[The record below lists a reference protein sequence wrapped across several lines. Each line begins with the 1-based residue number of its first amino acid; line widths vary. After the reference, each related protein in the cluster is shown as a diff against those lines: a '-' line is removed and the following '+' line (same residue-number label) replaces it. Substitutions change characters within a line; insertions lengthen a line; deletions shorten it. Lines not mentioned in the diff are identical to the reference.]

1 MAQVAALALKAV
13 AADQAALQE
22 VTRFKGPMPIMLLA
36 VLEGLMVEV
45 AAVETL
51 RPFLLENTGVAA
63 ALLALSE
70 LSGPVAHAP
79 SQQLIQGMY
88 K

>member
-1 MAQVAALALKAV
+1 MAQVAVLVQMVAV
-13 AADQAALQE
+13 ADQAVLTAETYLHE
-22 VTRFKGPMPIMLLA
+22 EIPTMPLVVLA
-36 VLEGLMVEV
+36 AHTVEV
-45 AAVETL
+45 VAVETL